1 MKLVASKRVH
11 YDSGPNLTPLV
22 DVVMVLLIF
31 LMLAG
36 SFRGTEHYLVS
47 NLPIVA
53 KGAGSAPLPPGFV
66 PDEPLDIRVDSPVS
80 DRFVA
85 RAGQIQTGDPKALTL
100 QLTRMREQ
108 FLSTGTPTDRIQ
120 VVIAPG
126 KNVRYQ
132 YLVEVYESALRA
144 GFTKVGFAQS
154 H

>member
-1 MKLVASKRVH
+1 MKLTSSKRVH

-53 KGAGSAPLPPGFV
+53 KGAGSALPPAGFV

-85 RAGQIQTGDPKALTL
+85 RAGQIQTGDAKALTL
-100 QLTRMREQ
+100 QLTKMREQ

>member
-1 MKLVASKRVH
+1 MKLNISRKVH

-36 SFRGTEHYLVS
+36 SFRGNEHYLVS
-47 NLPIVA
+47 NLPITA
-53 KGAGSAPLPPGFV
+53 KGAGAPPPPGYV
-66 PDEPLDIRVDSPVS
+66 PDEPLDIRVDSPVP
-80 DRFVA
+80 DKFIA
-85 RAGQIQTGDPKALTL
+85 RAGQIQTGEIGALTK
-100 QLTRMREQ
+100 QLTNMRQ
-108 FLSTGTPTDRIQ
+108 ALNGAGTTTEKVQ

-126 KNVRYQ
+126 RNVKYRF
-132 YLVEVYESALRA
+132 LVEVYEAALRA